1 MSKRTVA
8 SSVDVRSMALIAM
21 FAALIAVGAFLRIPG
36 PVPKTFQLFFTV
48 LGALLLG
55 SRGGSAA
62 AGLYVLLGLVGVPLF
77 TQGGGFSYVLHP
89 NFGYLLGFI
98 IGAWIIGKIAE
109 GGRDG
114 EASIG
119 RLLCAAYVGMLV
131 CYAIGVV
138 WLYVITN
145 VVLGVTMSAW
155 KAFLYGFLVL
165 IPGDI
170 VLCGL
175 AAFLA
180 RRLRKAMHFM
190 Y

>member
-1 MSKRTVA
+1 MSRKA
-8 SSVDVRSMALIAM
+8 AAASVDVRSMALIAM
-21 FAALIAVGAFLRIPG
+21 FAALIAVGAYLRIPG

-55 SRGGSAA
+55 SRGGAA
-62 AGLYVLLGLVGVPLF
+62 ASGLYVLLGLVGVPLF

-98 IGAWIIGKIAE
+98 IGAWIIGRIAE
-109 GGRDG
+109 GGRTE

-119 RLLCAAYVGMLV
+119 RLLCASYTGMLV

-138 WLYVITN
+138 WLFIITN
-145 VVLGVTMSAW
+145 YVLGVTMSAW

-170 VLCGL
+170 VLCTL

-180 RRLRKAMHFM
+180 RRLHRTLHLMR
-190 Y
+190 